1 MDAPTH
7 VGFILDGNR
16 RWAKKHGLPVYE
28 GHLAGYNALKE
39 VALET
44 LKRGVKFLSVYSFS
58 TENWGRDE
66 EEITNIFKLMMR
78 LFTTDIKFLLEN
90 DVRLVVLGS
99 REGLDKKMIKAID
112 NAEKKT
118 SHCQSGT
125 LALCFNYGGQ
135 EEVAEAVRFMIDTK
149 MPAGAITPAA
159 IAEHLYHPEIPPLD
173 IVVRTSGEQRISGFM
188 LWRASY
194 AEFLFLD
201 KMWPEM
207 TRTDVDDILDEYNK
221 RTRRFGK

>member
-1 MDAPTH
+1 MDAPGH

-44 LKRGVKFLSVYSFS
+44 LKRGVKFLSVYAFS
-58 TENWGRDE
+58 TENWGRDSE
-66 EEITNIFKLMMR
+66 EVTNILKLMMR
-78 LFTTDIKFLLEN
+78 LFTTDVKFLLEN

-99 REGLDKKMIKAID
+99 RERLDKKMIQAID

-118 SHCQSGT
+118 AHGRSGT

-135 EEVAEAVRFMIDTK
+135 DEIAQAVSQAMVAGETD
-149 MPAGAITPAA
+149 ITPQK
-159 IAEHLYHPEIPPLD
+159 IEQYLYHPEIPPLD

-207 TRTDVDDILDEYNK
+207 TRTDVDAILDEYNK